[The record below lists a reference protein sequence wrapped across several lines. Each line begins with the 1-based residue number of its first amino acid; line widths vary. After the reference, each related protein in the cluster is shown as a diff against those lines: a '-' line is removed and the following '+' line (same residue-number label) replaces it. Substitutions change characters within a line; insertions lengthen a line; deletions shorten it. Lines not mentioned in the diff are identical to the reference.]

1 MFAQKT
7 YTVQESRAR
16 LSGKRKEIYDYI
28 LDTWIAECYVPPLR
42 AISETLFIPLAT
54 LAHHVKKLVEADLL
68 YKIEGTETFVL
79 RGAITSIDLFD
90 ECHPVSTAYRKQG
103 GQPAKSEDEDG
114 EQH

>member
-1 MFAQKT
+1 MLAQQT
-7 YTVQESRAR
+7 YTVKESRER

-28 LDTWIAECYVPPLR
+28 VDTWIEECYVPPLR
-42 AISETLFIPLAT
+42 VISQTLFIPLAT
-54 LAHHVKKLVEADLL
+54 LAHHIKKLVEADLL

-103 GQPAKSEDEDG
+103 GQRAKSEDNEDG
-114 EQH
+114 EH